1 MNNRIQLFM
10 FSVGLAFLLF
20 TGTSFALTPKERELV
35 QGLTKINSEL
45 RQQVAADEKAITQ
58 KDADYLFLAQK
69 NESLAAKLEAAK
81 KLTATQE
88 TELSLQQQKAKD
100 QAAALYREG
109 LRADSAEAI
118 AKKKTLEAHRN
129 ATERDICLLIAAV
142 FGTVL
147 AMTYSSYIISWIVKI
162 YPPAA
167 PFGIGLEIAI
177 AVISFSAL
185 YGAGRGFLA
194 LIASRL

>member
-1 MNNRIQLFM
+1 MKSLVLLI
-10 FSVGLAFLLF
+10 AFASTCL
-20 TGTSFALTPKERELV
+20 ALTPKERELV
-35 QGLTKINSEL
+35 QGLTSINTEL
-45 RQQVAADEKAITQ
+45 RQQIEADEAMISQ
-58 KDADYLFLAQK
+58 KDTDYLFLKQR
-69 NESLAAKLEAAK
+69 NESLTLKHDALK
-81 KLTATQE
+81 KLAGDQE
-88 TELSLQQQKAKD
+88 FELSLQQQKAKD
-100 QAAALYREG
+100 QATVLEK
-109 LRADSAEAI
+109 AEKDRDDARST
-118 AKKKTLEAHRN
+118 AVKKTLEAHRN
-129 ATERDICLLIAAV
+129 ALERDICIIIAAI

-177 AVISFSAL
+177 AVVSFSAL